1 MTAGM
6 TPARLLAALYPPPVR
21 ERWGPGLEDEIRA
34 AGRRSW
40 PDALLR
46 AADLWLHPAVWPARS
61 PAERRLRASAMA
73 VTVTALCWFVTH
85 VATETDDALGGTG
98 RSAALTA
105 STLGMA
111 AGLALIV
118 PLPRPAALAA
128 FARHATVRGAPPAAL
143 AALAVAVVHTSGPTA
158 GHTAGVPG
166 WARGAVLACWWTALA
181 LGALQCCRL
190 VTVLGADAVVA
201 PRPARLRLGVLVLLA
216 ATAAD
221 AGAVLA
227 HVAGAGPDPSAAL
240 AGAALA
246 LLAPLLLTPLRDL
259 RRATT

>member
-1 MTAGM
+1 MRPGM
-6 TPARLLAALYPPPVR
+6 RPARLLAALYPAPVR
-21 ERWGPGLEDEIRA
+21 GRWGPGVEDEIRA

-46 AADLWLHPAVWPARS
+46 AADLWLPPAVRPARS

-85 VATETDDALGGTG
+85 VATETDDALNATG

-105 STLGMA
+105 STLAMA

-118 PLPRPAALAA
+118 PLPRPAARAA
-128 FARHATVRGAPPAAL
+128 FARHAAVRGGPAAVL
-143 AALAVAVVHTSGPTA
+143 AAVVVAAVRTG
-158 GHTAGVPG
+158 GVPG
-166 WARGAVLACWWTALA
+166 WARAAVLACWWTALA
-181 LGALQCCRL
+181 VGAAQCCRL
-190 VTVLGADAVVA
+190 VTVLGPDAVVA

-227 HVAGAGPDPSAAL
+227 HVAGAGPDPTAAL

-246 LLAPLLLTPLRDL
+246 LLAPLLLGPLRDL
-259 RRATT
+259 RRMTA